1 MTVGE
6 LIEQLQ
12 DLDPDLVVILK
23 QGKFGFVES
32 RQVSP
37 GAFDEENGEF
47 QPDEDEEGGNDAVL
61 IS

>member
-12 DLDPDLVVILK
+12 DLDPDLVVVLK
-23 QGKFGFVES
+23 QGKFGFAES
-32 RQVSP
+32 RQVSA
-37 GAFDEENGEF
+37 GTFDEENGDF
-47 QPDEDEEGGNDAVL
+47 QPDEDDEGGNDAVL

>member
-12 DLDPDLVVILK
+12 DLDPDLIVLVK
-23 QGKFGFVES
+23 QGKSAYVES
-32 RQVSP
+32 RHARP
-37 GAFDEENGEF
+37 GTWDEEASEF
-47 QPDEDEEGGNDAVL
+47 QPDEDEEGGNDAIL